1 MYRTPPEVG
10 PDSARATF
18 PLQYT
23 DNTVALR
30 VTVFYFNNHCN
41 KNKIT
46 CPALRLASAL
56 RGPRLFEG
64 LAILRGAIGR
74 PILVDAPSTP
84 HRLLVRRQARV
95 SRLALALRHCGR
107 GGLCGRGGFCWE
119 RWHSRRGGRLLCW
132 RGGRLYRYLG
142 HDVVGVPEISS
153 LCLASRSPLLRK
165 PELSQSWGACTAR
178 GAFRCAERRPAAT
191 SEAAARPAG
200 LDALLLAALLSPC
213 VDGNRAW
220 RCVLLVSL

>member
-1 MYRTPPEVG
+1 MTPLP
-10 PDSARATF
+10 ARRLCGVRHPHKKSPA
-18 PLQYT
+18 PLHCSQECT
-23 DNTVALR
+23 ARPPSVRASRVVQILR
-30 VTVFYFNNHCN
+30 V
-41 KNKIT
+41 
-46 CPALRLASAL
+46 
-56 RGPRLFEG
+56 
-64 LAILRGAIGR
+64 AIGR
-74 PILVDAPSTP
+74 PALVGAPSTP